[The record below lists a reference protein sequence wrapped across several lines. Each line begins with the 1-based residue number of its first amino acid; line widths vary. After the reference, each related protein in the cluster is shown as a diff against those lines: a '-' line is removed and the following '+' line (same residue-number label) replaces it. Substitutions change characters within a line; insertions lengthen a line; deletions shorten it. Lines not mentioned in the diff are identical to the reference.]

1 MLALLLALALQDACD
16 VKFARLA
23 KYCNECDK
31 LHPTTARKCPDCDAK
46 NISVKV
52 CEKVGYCCPDCG
64 DWAAEPGDCTAGHAA
79 AARTK
84 ILDESR
90 LIYVCADES
99 CAIVEREPGNCVN
112 GTCPQNGKPLVR
124 ACMKSGTPP
133 HTSAFPAPGSNT
145 ERKTAAPV
153 DPLKEAGGDPAGY
166 LRRRFDEAIA
176 AYLERDDWEV
186 AGVLREVG
194 EAAGLGLTA
203 AAVEPRDA
211 VERANLPTMEEC
223 VDACATVHASMGAR
237 DETPGRLIRA
247 VPEMIDAL
255 RMINDLRVG
264 LGLRPVSMDAAAS
277 LECMKHALNTSRT
290 GELGAKR
297 CLVSGGSLRAGVR
310 GWIGGFYGRVPLMNP
325 GLRRVG
331 FGVWT
336 VESGPGS
343 NCLVDVETHAK
354 RERAELIYPFNGQTD
369 VPPAF
374 TGEEPSPVPAGGAGT
389 PVVVT
394 LPAGAKIKDV
404 SVEFVAAGGKAIE
417 FYLSTP
423 DAPANRAVPD
433 NLGSIGVI
441 PKAMLEPLTTYRVTI
456 KAAVDGTAKTW
467 TTEFTTR

>member
-1 MLALLLALALQDACD
+1 MPALLLALALQDACD

-23 KYCNECDK
+23 KYCNDCDK
-31 LHPTTARKCPDCDAK
+31 LHPTTARKCPDCEAK
-46 NISVKV
+46 NTSVKV
-52 CEKVGYCCPDCG
+52 CEKVGYYCGECG
-64 DWAAEPGDCTAGHAA
+64 DCAPEPGDCAAGHAA

-84 ILDESR
+84 VLDESR
-90 LIYVCADES
+90 LIYVCSES
-99 CAIVEREPGNCVN
+99 TCAIVEREPANCEN
-112 GTCPQNGKPLVR
+112 ATCPQNGKPLVR

-133 HTSAFPAPGSNT
+133 HTSKFDAPGSNT
-145 ERKTAAPV
+145 ERKTAKPV
-153 DPLKEAGGDPAGY
+153 DPVKEAGGDPAGY
-166 LRRRFDEAIA
+166 IRRRFDETIA
-176 AYLERDDWEV
+176 HYLERNDWEV
-186 AGVLREVG
+186 ACVLREVG

-203 AAVEPRDA
+203 TVEPRDA

-223 VDACATVHASMGAR
+223 IEACATVHASMGAR

-255 RMINDLRVG
+255 RLINDLRVG
-264 LGLRPVSMDAAAS
+264 LGLRPVSMEAKAS
-277 LECMKHALNTSRT
+277 LECMKRALKTSQT
-290 GELGAKR
+290 GELGAKG

-336 VESGPGS
+336 VEGGPGS

-354 RERAELIYPFNGQTD
+354 QERAELLHPFNGQTD

-374 TGEEPSPVPAGGAGT
+374 TGEEPSPVPSGGAGT

-394 LPAGAKIKDV
+394 LAAGAKVKDV
-404 SVEFVAAGGKAIE
+404 SVEFVAVGGAAVE
-417 FYLSTP
+417 VYVSTP

-433 NLGSIGVI
+433 NLGSVCVI
-441 PKAMLEPLTTYRVTI
+441 PKKMLESAATYRVTI
-456 KAAVDGTAKTW
+456 KASVNGAPKSW